1 MSAKPDPLSDPKA
14 EFNAIQSIHGS
25 LQPLDELAR
34 IRVLTYIL
42 SLLEIDLKVSVGKN
56 PIKGGAPGSAVN
68 LKDDDSGDEP
78 EEPAGG
84 KGIPEFSSFAELHDA
99 ANPKTNAD
107 RALVAA
113 YWFQVS
119 LKQESFNAAE
129 ANKELT
135 QLGHKIANI
144 TDAID
149 TCRKQKPALVLQ
161 LKKSGTSRQARKTY
175 KISHAGIGSVEAMI
189 NG

>member
-1 MSAKPDPLSDPKA
+1 MPDPLSDPKA
-14 EFNAIQSIHGS
+14 EFTAIQSIHGS
-25 LQPLDELAR
+25 LQPLDEPAR
-34 IRVLTYIL
+34 VRVLTYIL

-56 PIKGGAPGSAVN
+56 PAKGGGSGIKAN
-68 LKDDDSGDEP
+68 LNEDETDEEP
-78 EEPAGG
+78 EESESA
-84 KGIPEFSSFAELHDA
+84 KGIPEYSSLAELHDA

-113 YWFQVS
+113 YWFQVC

-149 TCRKQKPALVLQ
+149 TCRKQKPALILQ

-175 KISHAGIGSVEAMI
+175 KISHAGIGTVEAFI